1 MSPKAGA
8 HPDPTAMQ
16 SQDVGPAIATTPPAP
31 GQVVVTIP
39 SGNPEAVYKAFEAS
53 RRELS
58 NQLDQLESRRGVLR
72 GNLSSDNPPTGLDKT
87 GIEARIVEIDKRIA
101 DIEKQIAS
109 ADLQVARAA
118 AVPGAVVQHRDPPR
132 QGFPEEVFILSGIFI
147 FVCLLPISLA
157 YARRIWRRSAAAVTS
172 LPQDLMERLNRLDH
186 AVDSIAIEVERIG
199 EGQRFVTRVMTEST
213 AARAVGGAAAVPVDA
228 PPRAEKASIM
238 RGGERGHS

>member
-1 MSPKAGA
+1 
-8 HPDPTAMQ
+8 MQ
-16 SQDVGPAIATTPPAP
+16 SPDVTPAVATAPPAP
-31 GQVVVTIP
+31 GQVVGTLP
-39 SGNPEAVYKAFEAS
+39 SSGNPEAVYKAFEAS

-58 NQLDQLESRRGVLR
+58 NQLEGLEGRRRELNGELT
-72 GNLSSDNPPTGLDKT
+72 SDSPPTGVSKT
-87 GIEARIVEIDKRIA
+87 GIEARVVEVDKRIA

-132 QGFPEEVFILSGIFI
+132 QGPPEEVFILSGIFI

-157 YARRIWRRSAAAVTS
+157 YARRIWRRGASAVTS
-172 LPQDLMERLNRLDH
+172 LPLDLMDRLSRLDQ

-199 EGQRFVTRVMTEST
+199 EGQRFVTRVMTENT
-213 AARAVGGAAAVPVDA
+213 AARAVGGGAAVPVDVPA
-228 PPRAEKASIM
+228 RAEKASIM